1 MGIAELAEELSD
13 WPGTEVE
20 AHPQANAVLPK
31 YSHTLVAAAALQVL
45 DGLRLRL
52 HCVITTERRLPEG
65 NRIVEHWRA
74 RQECSAN
81 EAPQIM
87 TTMLGDQS
95 SHVRS
100 IRPDFDRARDSTA
113 ENADRTPKG

>member
-20 AHPQANAVLPK
+20 THPQANAVLPK
-31 YSHTLVAAAALQVL
+31 YSHTLVAAAA
-45 DGLRLRL
+45 
-52 HCVITTERRLPEG
+52 RLPEG

-87 TTMLGDQS
+87 TTMLGDLS
-95 SHVRS
+95 SHVCS
-100 IRPDFDRARDSTA
+100 IRPNFDRARDSTA
-113 ENADRTPKG
+113 EAADRTPTG